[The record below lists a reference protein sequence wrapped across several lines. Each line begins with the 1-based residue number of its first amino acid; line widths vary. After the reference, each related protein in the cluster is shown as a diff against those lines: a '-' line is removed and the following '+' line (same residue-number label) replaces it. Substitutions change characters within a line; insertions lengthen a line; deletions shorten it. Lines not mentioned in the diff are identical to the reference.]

1 LVPIQ
6 LGNNYSCSGN
16 MNKKLLNYTV
26 KKINTVVAKI
36 IPQLNYLVGSN
47 LIKELNLNLNNF

>member
-6 LGNNYSCSGN
+6 LRNNYSCSGN
-16 MNKKLLNYTV
+16 MNKRFLNYTV

-36 IPQLNYLVGSN
+36 IP
-47 LIKELNLNLNNF
+47 

>member
-1 LVPIQ
+1 
-6 LGNNYSCSGN
+6 

>member
-6 LGNNYSCSGN
+6 LRNNYSCSGN
-16 MNKKLLNYTV
+16 MNKRFLNYTV

-36 IPQLNYLVGSN
+36 IPCSNYPVGSN
-47 LIKELNLNLNNF
+47 LIKELNLNNF